1 MTGKQYQVYKKS
13 NHELVAW
20 IDTKANE
27 QVVQPGY
34 DIIMGDNLT
43 TVESEDIL
51 LKIRC
56 KFFDKTVYPDG
67 LQKIGGNRSDWIDL
81 RAAEDVTLKK
91 GEVYYIPLGVAIEL
105 PKGYEALVAP
115 RSSTP
120 KNFFVIM
127 ANSIGVIDE
136 TFRGDNDQWCMPAYA
151 IQDTEIKKGER
162 ICQFR
167 IIEHQPE
174 IEFEVVDHLG
184 NEDRGGWGT
193 SGKK

>member
-1 MTGKQYQVYKKS
+1 MQYQVYKKS

-27 QVVQPGY
+27 QVVQSGY
-34 DIIMGDNLT
+34 DLIMGDNLT
-43 TVESEDIL
+43 VVESEDVS

-162 ICQFR
+162 VCQFR

-174 IEFEVVDHLG
+174 IEFEVVDRLG
-184 NEDRGGWGT
+184 NKDRGGWGT

>member
-1 MTGKQYQVYKKS
+1 MLHK
-13 NHELVAW
+13 
-20 IDTKANE
+20 D
-27 QVVQPGY
+27 Y
-34 DIIMGDNLT
+34 DLKVGDNLT
-43 TVESEDIL
+43 VVESEDIS

-120 KNFFVIM
+120 KNFFVLM

-174 IEFEVVDHLG
+174 IEFEVVDYLG
-184 NEDRGGWGT
+184 NKDRGGWGT

>member
-1 MTGKQYQVYKKS
+1 MQYQVYKKS

-27 QVVQPGY
+27 QVVQSGY
-34 DIIMGDNLT
+34 DLIMGDNLT
-43 TVESEDIL
+43 VVESEDVS

-56 KFFDKTVYPDG
+56 KFFDKTVYLDG

-162 ICQFR
+162 VCQFR

-184 NEDRGGWGT
+184 NKDRGGWGT

>member
-1 MTGKQYQVYKKS
+1 MQYQVYKKS

-27 QVVQPGY
+27 QVVQSGY
-34 DIIMGDNLT
+34 DLIMGDNLT
-43 TVESEDIL
+43 VVESEDVS

-162 ICQFR
+162 VCQFR

>member
-1 MTGKQYQVYKKS
+1 MQYQVFKRETG
-13 NHELVAW
+13 ELVAW
-20 IDTKANE
+20 IDTNKDK
-27 QVVQPGY
+27 QVLHNDY
-34 DIIMGDNLT
+34 DLKVGDNLT
-43 TVESEDIL
+43 VVESEDIS

-81 RAAEDVTLKK
+81 RAAEDVTLEK
-91 GEVYYIPLGVAIEL
+91 GRLYYIPLGVAIEL

-120 KNFFVIM
+120 KNFFILM

>member
-1 MTGKQYQVYKKS
+1 MQYQVFKKE
-13 NHELVAW
+13 NGEVVAW
-20 IDTKANE
+20 IDTETNE
-27 QVVQPGY
+27 QVLHKDY
-34 DIIMGDNLT
+34 DLKVGDNLT
-43 TVESEDIL
+43 VVESEDIS

-81 RAAEDVTLKK
+81 RSAEDVTLKK

-162 ICQFR
+162 VCQFR

>member
-1 MTGKQYQVYKKS
+1 MQYQVFKKDS
-13 NHELVAW
+13 GEVVAW
-20 IDTKANE
+20 IDTETNE
-27 QVVQPGY
+27 QVLHKDY
-34 DIIMGDNLT
+34 DLKVRDNLT
-43 TVESEDIL
+43 TVESEDIS

-162 ICQFR
+162 VCQFR

-174 IEFEVVDHLG
+174 IEFEVVDCLD

>member
-1 MTGKQYQVYKKS
+1 MQYQVFKKE
-13 NHELVAW
+13 NGEVVAW
-20 IDTKANE
+20 IDTETNE
-27 QVVQPGY
+27 QVLHKDY
-34 DIIMGDNLT
+34 DLKVRDNLT
-43 TVESEDIL
+43 TVESEDIS

-67 LQKIGGNRSDWIDL
+67 LQKIGGKRSDWIDL
-81 RAAEDVTLKK
+81 RAAEDVTLEK
-91 GEVYYIPLGVAIEL
+91 GRLYSIPLGVAIEL
-105 PKGYEALVAP
+105 PTGYEALVAP

-120 KNFFVIM
+120 KNFFVLM

>member
-1 MTGKQYQVYKKS
+1 MQYQVF
-13 NHELVAW
+13 NRETGELVAW
-20 IDTKANE
+20 IDTNKDK
-27 QVVQPGY
+27 QVLHNDY
-34 DIIMGDNLT
+34 DLKVGDNLT
-43 TVESEDIL
+43 VVESEDIS

-81 RAAEDVTLKK
+81 RAAEDVTLEK
-91 GEVYYIPLGVAIEL
+91 GRLYYIPLGVAIEL

-120 KNFFVIM
+120 RNFFIIM
-127 ANSIGVIDE
+127 ANSLGVIDE

>member
-1 MTGKQYQVYKKS
+1 MQYQVFKRETG
-13 NHELVAW
+13 ELVAW
-20 IDTKANE
+20 IDTNKDK
-27 QVVQPGY
+27 QVLHNDY
-34 DIIMGDNLT
+34 DLKVGDNLT
-43 TVESEDIL
+43 VVESEDIS

-81 RAAEDVTLKK
+81 RAAEDVTLEK
-91 GEVYYIPLGVAIEL
+91 GRLYYIPLGVAIEL

-120 KNFFVIM
+120 RNFFILM

-174 IEFEVVDHLG
+174 IEFEVVDRLG

>member
-1 MTGKQYQVYKKS
+1 MQYQVFKKE
-13 NHELVAW
+13 NGEVVAW
-20 IDTKANE
+20 IDTETNE
-27 QVVQPGY
+27 QVLHKDY
-34 DIIMGDNLT
+34 DLKVRDNLT
-43 TVESEDIL
+43 TVESEDIS

-162 ICQFR
+162 VCQFR

-184 NEDRGGWGT
+184 NKDRGGWGT

>member
-1 MTGKQYQVYKKS
+1 MQYQVYKKS

-20 IDTKANE
+20 IDTKANG
-27 QVVQPGY
+27 QVVQSGY
-34 DIIMGDNLT
+34 DLIMGDNLT
-43 TVESEDIL
+43 VVESEDVS

-120 KNFFVIM
+120 TNFFVLM

-162 ICQFR
+162 VCQFR

-184 NEDRGGWGT
+184 NKDRGGWGT

>member
-1 MTGKQYQVYKKS
+1 MQYQVYKKS

-27 QVVQPGY
+27 QVVQSGY
-34 DIIMGDNLT
+34 DLIMGDNLT
-43 TVESEDIL
+43 VVESEDVS

-162 ICQFR
+162 VCQFR

-174 IEFEVVDHLG
+174 IEFEVVDRLG

>member
-1 MTGKQYQVYKKS
+1 MQYQVYNKS

-27 QVVQPGY
+27 QVVQSGY
-34 DIIMGDNLT
+34 DLIMGDNLT
-43 TVESEDIL
+43 VVESEDVS

-162 ICQFR
+162 VCQFR

-184 NEDRGGWGT
+184 NKDRGGWGT

>member
-1 MTGKQYQVYKKS
+1 
-13 NHELVAW
+13 
-20 IDTKANE
+20 
-27 QVVQPGY
+27 
-34 DIIMGDNLT
+34 MGDNLT
-43 TVESEDIL
+43 VVESEDVS

-91 GEVYYIPLGVAIEL
+91 GEVYSIPLGVAIEL

-120 KNFFVIM
+120 KNFFILM

-162 ICQFR
+162 VCQFR

-184 NEDRGGWGT
+184 NKDRGGWGT

>member
-1 MTGKQYQVYKKS
+1 M
-13 NHELVAW
+13 
-20 IDTKANE
+20 
-27 QVVQPGY
+27 
-34 DIIMGDNLT
+34 
-43 TVESEDIL
+43 
-51 LKIRC
+51 KIRC

-91 GEVYYIPLGVAIEL
+91 GEIYYIPLGVAIEL

-162 ICQFR
+162 VCQFR

-174 IEFEVVDHLG
+174 IEFEVVDRLG
-184 NEDRGGWGT
+184 NKDRGGWGT

>member
-1 MTGKQYQVYKKS
+1 MQYQVFKKE
-13 NHELVAW
+13 NGEVVAW
-20 IDTKANE
+20 IDTETNE
-27 QVVQPGY
+27 QVLHKDY
-34 DIIMGDNLT
+34 DLKVRDNLT
-43 TVESEDIL
+43 VVESEDIS

-67 LQKIGGNRSDWIDL
+67 LQKIGGKRSDWIDL

-120 KNFFVIM
+120 KNVFVIM
-127 ANSIGVIDE
+127 ANAIGVIDE

-151 IQDTEIKKGER
+151 FRDSTIKKGER
-162 ICQFR
+162 VCQFR

-174 IEFEVVDHLG
+174 IEFEVVDSLAHA
-184 NEDRGGWGT
+184 DRGGWGP
-193 SGKK
+193 SGQN

>member
-1 MTGKQYQVYKKS
+1 MQYQVFKKE
-13 NHELVAW
+13 NGEVVAW
-20 IDTKANE
+20 IDTETNE
-27 QVVQPGY
+27 QVLHKDY
-34 DIIMGDNLT
+34 DLKVRDNLT
-43 TVESEDIL
+43 TVESEDIS

-162 ICQFR
+162 VCQFR

>member
-1 MTGKQYQVYKKS
+1 MQYQVFKRETG
-13 NHELVAW
+13 ELVAW
-20 IDTKANE
+20 IDTSKDK
-27 QVVQPGY
+27 QVLHKDY
-34 DIIMGDNLT
+34 DLKVGDNLT
-43 TVESEDIL
+43 VVESEDIS

-162 ICQFR
+162 VCQFR

-184 NEDRGGWGT
+184 NKDRGGWGT

>member
-1 MTGKQYQVYKKS
+1 MQYQVFKKE
-13 NHELVAW
+13 NGEVVAW
-20 IDTKANE
+20 IDTETNE
-27 QVVQPGY
+27 QVLHKDY
-34 DIIMGDNLT
+34 DLKVRDNLT
-43 TVESEDIL
+43 TVESEDIS

-81 RAAEDVTLKK
+81 RSAEDVTLKK

-162 ICQFR
+162 VCQFR

-184 NEDRGGWGT
+184 NKDRGGWGT